1 MSSSQGTIWTNRMK
15 TIHFYFSKAFKL
27 IFLESQESINIPF
40 YTTFS
45 KSWTDPSFE
54 MWLRLHQSHK
64 PHRLYIMEISVI
76 SISWL
81 IICVIYISNNVMYQ
95 ENSQYFKESLIVI
108 YGLII
113 VS

>member
-40 YTTFS
+40 YITF
-45 KSWTDPSFE
+45 SFE
-54 MWLRLHQSHK
+54 MWQRLHQSHK
-64 PHRLYIMEISVI
+64 PHRLYIMESVI

>member
-40 YTTFS
+40 YITFS

-54 MWLRLHQSHK
+54 MWQRLHQSHK
-64 PHRLYIMEISVI
+64 PHRLNIMESVI

>member
-1 MSSSQGTIWTNRMK
+1 
-15 TIHFYFSKAFKL
+15 
-27 IFLESQESINIPF
+27 
-40 YTTFS
+40 
-45 KSWTDPSFE
+45 
-54 MWLRLHQSHK
+54 
-64 PHRLYIMEISVI
+64 MESVI